1 MLFQHTAGH
10 PRVETDPNLY
20 HFNISTLL
28 HHIPYA
34 APAAVNNTGRFGG
47 GRMESDQMKTKTKS
61 PWYNHIE
68 EWILAIC
75 FGLMTAIVGV
85 NVVLRAF
92 NHSLSWADQAARIL
106 FVWCTLIGISLGAF
120 TGQHLKV
127 EAIDNFLPR
136 KITYWIDLFGD
147 FVSFVYAIV
156 VSYMEVKKIGVN
168 ADGMDVF
175 IDKNAAEADGIIV
188 NCRIK
193 PHTSFRG
200 PFESGIM
207 KMMTIGLGKQVGAE
221 TCHRAGFKYMAK
233 YVPMF
238 GQAIIE
244 NAPILFAVATI
255 ENAYDQTAELVT
267 VDAPDVYEQE
277 PILLQRAF
285 ANMPR
290 ILVDSCELLIVDEC
304 GKYFSGNGMDPNVS
318 GKFPTPYASGGIESQ
333 HIVALD
339 IDEASHGNA
348 QGLGLA
354 SATTV
359 RAVKKLD
366 LDAMYVN
373 GITCKMLYGCEIP
386 PFMNNDREAIQMGLA
401 MCVDYDE
408 AHPRIVRIPNT
419 LHLERIMLS
428 EAYYDE
434 VRRNPNLIIE
444 SEPAPLAFDA
454 DGNLAFDLD
463 NAP

>member
-1 MLFQHTAGH
+1 
-10 PRVETDPNLY
+10 
-20 HFNISTLL
+20 
-28 HHIPYA
+28 
-34 APAAVNNTGRFGG
+34 
-47 GRMESDQMKTKTKS
+47 
-61 PWYNHIE
+61 
-68 EWILAIC
+68 
-75 FGLMTAIVGV
+75 
-85 NVVLRAF
+85 
-92 NHSLSWADQAARIL
+92 
-106 FVWCTLIGISLGAF
+106 
-120 TGQHLKV
+120 
-127 EAIDNFLPR
+127 
-136 KITYWIDLFGD
+136 
-147 FVSFVYAIV
+147 
-156 VSYMEVKKIGVN
+156 
-168 ADGMDVF
+168 
-175 IDKNAAEADGIIV
+175 
-188 NCRIK
+188 
-193 PHTSFRG
+193 
-200 PFESGIM
+200 
-207 KMMTIGLGKQVGAE
+207 
-221 TCHRAGFKYMAK
+221 
-233 YVPMF
+233 
-238 GQAIIE
+238 
-244 NAPILFAVATI
+244 
-255 ENAYDQTAELVT
+255 
-267 VDAPDVYEQE
+267 
-277 PILLQRAF
+277 
-285 ANMPR
+285 MPR

-419 LHLERIMLS
+419 LHLEHIMLS

-434 VRRNPNLIIE
+434 ARRNPDLIIE

-454 DGNLAFDLD
+454 DGKLAFNLD

>member
-1 MLFQHTAGH
+1 MREIKDTENRR
-10 PRVETDPNLY
+10 P
-20 HFNISTLL
+20 
-28 HHIPYA
+28 
-34 APAAVNNTGRFGG
+34 
-47 GRMESDQMKTKTKS
+47 
-61 PWYNHIE
+61 
-68 EWILAIC
+68 
-75 FGLMTAIVGV
+75 
-85 NVVLRAF
+85 
-92 NHSLSWADQAARIL
+92 
-106 FVWCTLIGISLGAF
+106 
-120 TGQHLKV
+120 
-127 EAIDNFLPR
+127 LP
-136 KITYWIDLFGD
+136 D
-147 FVSFVYAIV
+147 
-156 VSYMEVKKIGVN
+156 
-168 ADGMDVF
+168 
-175 IDKNAAEADGIIV
+175 AEADGIIV

-419 LHLERIMLS
+419 LHLEHIMLS

-434 VRRNPNLIIE
+434 ARRNPNFIIE

>member
-1 MLFQHTAGH
+1 
-10 PRVETDPNLY
+10 
-20 HFNISTLL
+20 
-28 HHIPYA
+28 
-34 APAAVNNTGRFGG
+34 
-47 GRMESDQMKTKTKS
+47 
-61 PWYNHIE
+61 
-68 EWILAIC
+68 
-75 FGLMTAIVGV
+75 
-85 NVVLRAF
+85 
-92 NHSLSWADQAARIL
+92 
-106 FVWCTLIGISLGAF
+106 
-120 TGQHLKV
+120 
-127 EAIDNFLPR
+127 
-136 KITYWIDLFGD
+136 
-147 FVSFVYAIV
+147 
-156 VSYMEVKKIGVN
+156 
-168 ADGMDVF
+168 
-175 IDKNAAEADGIIV
+175 
-188 NCRIK
+188 
-193 PHTSFRG
+193 
-200 PFESGIM
+200 
-207 KMMTIGLGKQVGAE
+207 
-221 TCHRAGFKYMAK
+221 MAK

-277 PILLQRAF
+277 SILLRRAF

-318 GKFPTPYASGGIESQ
+318 GKFPTPYASGGIENQ

-359 RAVKKLD
+359 RAVRKLD
-366 LDAMYVN
+366 LD
-373 GITCKMLYGCEIP
+373 
-386 PFMNNDREAIQMGLA
+386 AIQMGLA

-419 LHLERIMLS
+419 LHLEHIMRS

-434 VRRNPNLIIE
+434 ARRNPNLSSE

-463 NAP
+463 QAP